1 MEPPAIETNI
11 DWEVVTAKMA
21 EADVEVCE
29 DEPEARERRVYLGT
43 VFNWLPSGKYYLPF
57 ACSNVEPC
65 PTCQGEGD
73 LPNPARDDVQ
83 HAAAQLLSHWL
94 CAELIGAY
102 GLFFEGRW
110 EPTLAMHLSWVRAT
124 ATAALPEVQCD
135 TCSGCGSQEAYHDDL
150 WRERAES
157 EAEAIG
163 YDLVN
168 GEGDPCDLFIVERF
182 DPEEAENLLK

>member
-1 MEPPAIETNI
+1 MEPPQIETNI
-11 DWEVVTAKMA
+11 DWEVVATKMA
-21 EADVEVCE
+21 EADLEVRE
-29 DEPEARERRVYLGT
+29 DGEGAERRVYLGT

-73 LPNPARDDVQ
+73 LPNPEQDDVA
-83 HAAAQLLSHWL
+83 HAAAQAFSHWL
-94 CAELIGAY
+94 CPELIGAY

-110 EPTLAMHLSWVRAT
+110 NPDLAMQLSFVRAL
-124 ATAALPEVQCD
+124 AARTQREVRCD
-135 TCSGCGSQEAYHDDL
+135 TCDGCGSQEAYHDDL

-157 EAEAIG
+157 EAGALG

-168 GEGDPCDLFIVERF
+168 GESDPCDLFIVEHF
-182 DPEEAENLLK
+182 DPEEVVNLPK